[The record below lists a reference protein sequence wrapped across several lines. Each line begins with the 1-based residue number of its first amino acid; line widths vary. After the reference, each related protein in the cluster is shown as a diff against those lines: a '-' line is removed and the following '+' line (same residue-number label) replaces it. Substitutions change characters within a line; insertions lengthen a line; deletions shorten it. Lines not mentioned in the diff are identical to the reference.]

1 VKSHDLRR
9 LKAAVRINTILLLIV
24 LLLTVILPT
33 AVVLL
38 RPRARRSRPRISTF
52 SLFQPILLSAVDLTA
67 VGSIQL
73 S

>member
-38 RPRARRSRPRISTF
+38 RPRVRPQEPAQDFNFFTF
-52 SLFQPILLSAVDLTA
+52 STHTPKCC
-67 VGSIQL
+67 
-73 S
+73 